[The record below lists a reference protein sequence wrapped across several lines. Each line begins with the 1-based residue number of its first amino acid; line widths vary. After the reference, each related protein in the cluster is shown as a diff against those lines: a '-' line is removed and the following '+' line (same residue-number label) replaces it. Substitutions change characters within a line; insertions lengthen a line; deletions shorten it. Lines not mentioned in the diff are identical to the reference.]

1 MTAIFAFVKRCL
13 LLGILFFALLGF
25 QGKADATTYFI
36 EDFNTLEIGRTST
49 YIVNSTNL
57 IRADSS
63 ITENLLN
70 DYGVSLLNN
79 SYTQILKSKNIE
91 NISSGYAYFTFISE
105 YQQSTNWN
113 SIILGYNDYGQRLYI
128 VYKLEPSL
136 NRIAIG
142 YLLPSGEEYSYSYL
156 DIKNPN
162 LTGLNVFNFKI
173 QFDMILNKFSVWVNN
188 ELAISEATGWGM
200 TGGQYINNFQIVNE
214 VNGTL
219 YDTGIDNIALIDS
232 SETPFI
238 PELPEVPYYWLDWC
252 GNDAGKFLE
261 TTPTDLCDIGNA
273 SAVVFDGA
281 KWSWDCVDGVVSQNC
296 RSYISTTLPVD
307 GVCGTWAGETFD
319 VWPAKT
325 QLCDPSASLI
335 EGTMTETINGWSW
348 GCAGFNGG
356 SNSVCFAD
364 KGVGTSPVFPELPSG
379 AIDDCDGLPLLEG
392 LVCKIGNT
400 IKQIFLPSSE
410 KLNELNQTINK
421 IATKF
426 PFSYISIATDTI
438 KEVGVKINETGD
450 FEMSLLGGE
459 KKSIDFNRIPFAEH
473 IKGFTTT
480 LFILFFLFWL
490 VRYIRN
496 VF

>member
-1 MTAIFAFVKRCL
+1 MKAILTFVKRCL
-13 LLGILFFALLGF
+13 LLGILFFGLLGF

-36 EDFNTLEIGRTST
+36 EDFNTLEIGQTETYIKQNTGLTQARNLKTSDYFGGVSLVNTGGDGFIQIPLGDLYEGTLYFTINIDSDAGTADSWSGVYFKKGSQIASYFNYRYDTST
-49 YIVNSTNL
+49 NQIVLYFVDQITYAITYAYYDIPTPMTQFNFKVYYNNTTKKMSVWINNELIIENIYNTYSNQTSFDLIFIVNSVNT
-57 IRADSS
+57 
-63 ITENLLN
+63 
-70 DYGVSLLNN
+70 YV
-79 SYTQILKSKNIE
+79 
-91 NISSGYAYFTFISE
+91 
-105 YQQSTNWN
+105 
-113 SIILGYNDYGQRLYI
+113 
-128 VYKLEPSL
+128 
-136 NRIAIG
+136 
-142 YLLPSGEEYSYSYL
+142 
-156 DIKNPN
+156 NP
-162 LTGLNVFNFKI
+162 LW
-173 QFDMILNKFSVWVNN
+173 S
-188 ELAISEATGWGM
+188 
-200 TGGQYINNFQIVNE
+200 
-214 VNGTL
+214 
-219 YDTGIDNIALIDS
+219 TGIDNIAITDS
-232 SETPFI
+232 LETPFI

-261 TTPTDLCDIGNA
+261 TTPTNLCDIGNA

>member
-1 MTAIFAFVKRCL
+1 MTTTIFTFVKRCL
-13 LLGILFFALLGF
+13 LLGILFFGLLGF
-25 QGKADATTYFI
+25 QGKADATTYFY
-36 EDFNTLEIGRTST
+36 EDFETLELDKTSSYILTYTDLNTADGSRTT
-49 YIVNSTNL
+49 
-57 IRADSS
+57 
-63 ITENLLN
+63 
-70 DYGVSLLNN
+70 DYFGGVSLLSLSEAN
-79 SYTQILKSKNIE
+79 SIKAPIGSSVNEATLYFTLNIE
-91 NISSGYAYFTFISE
+91 PSTKYQANNWSSISFLKDDSSASTILYRHLI
-105 YQQSTNWN
+105 STNQLRIYTPYAPSPVDIYYDLPYPIGELNFKVYYNNATKRISLWIN
-113 SIILGYNDYGQRLYI
+113 EDSILEDYDVSYYNQSDFNFIQIRNLVTPY
-128 VYKLEPSL
+128 
-136 NRIAIG
+136 
-142 YLLPSGEEYSYSYL
+142 SGEPL
-156 DIKNPN
+156 W
-162 LTGLNVFNFKI
+162 LT
-173 QFDMILNKFSVWVNN
+173 S
-188 ELAISEATGWGM
+188 
-200 TGGQYINNFQIVNE
+200 
-214 VNGTL
+214 
-219 YDTGIDNIALIDS
+219 IDNIAITDS
-232 SETPFI
+232 LETPFI

-490 VRYIRN
+490 VRYIRH

>member
-1 MTAIFAFVKRCL
+1 MKRL
-13 LLGILFFALLGF
+13 LVIALLFFGIVFLTSKAQASTQNIFIDDF
-25 QGKADATTYFI
+25 QSYNVGATKT
-36 EDFNTLEIGRTST
+36 ELE
-49 YIVNSTNL
+49 
-57 IRADSS
+57 
-63 ITENLLN
+63 
-70 DYGVSLLNN
+70 NN
-79 SYTQILKSKNIE
+79 SYYYPDIEYYGDLIIKNNNGFVGLGSTDDDGIVFIYDPPTE
-91 NISSGYAYFTFISE
+91 ITTTPTGTRSLFFTIKAEDGVYRDSSWWQVYAIDTNGQSPLGAMFSIKKNGLVRVNDNAGIIHEYTPTDLNNPIDFEITSNQMTGVLTFKINGNIISSSENVYSGNDPIDYFRFNGS
-105 YQQSTNWN
+105 SVSAGNN
-113 SIILGYNDYGQRLYI
+113 PYI
-128 VYKLEPSL
+128 
-136 NRIAIG
+136 
-142 YLLPSGEEYSYSYL
+142 
-156 DIKNPN
+156 
-162 LTGLNVFNFKI
+162 
-173 QFDMILNKFSVWVNN
+173 
-188 ELAISEATGWGM
+188 
-200 TGGQYINNFQIVNE
+200 INNVAFVYGDLN
-214 VNGTL
+214 
-219 YDTGIDNIALIDS
+219 
-232 SETPFI
+232 PFNAGRAYI
-238 PELPEVPYYWLDWC
+238 WDDWC

-273 SAVVFDGA
+273 SAVVFDGV

-325 QLCDPSASLI
+325 QLCEPSASLI

-364 KGVGTSPVFPELPSG
+364 KGVGTLPVYPELPAG
-379 AIDDCDGLPLLEG
+379 TIDDCDGLPLLEG

-490 VRYIRN
+490 VRYIRH